1 MSDIYLK
8 NEIEE
13 ANKWAVDIYRKIHMY
28 PETGNE
34 EYRTAA
40 LVEAQLAEIGLVCQ
54 RPLLT
59 SVTAEQHAAEN
70 IKAEKMVSA
79 GKNKNRLVMRCE
91 LDAIDIKEETGLHHA
106 SCREGFM
113 HACGHDVH
121 IAVILGTARVSS
133 KIKDN
138 LV

>member
-40 LVEAQLAEIGLVCQ
+40 LVEAQLAEIGLF
-54 RPLLT
+54 
-59 SVTAEQHAAEN
+59 A
-70 IKAEKMVSA
+70 
-79 GKNKNRLVMRCE
+79 
-91 LDAIDIKEETGLHHA
+91 
-106 SCREGFM
+106 
-113 HACGHDVH
+113 
-121 IAVILGTARVSS
+121 
-133 KIKDN
+133 KDRF
-138 LV
+138 